1 LHIILARLA
10 SYTLFTI
17 SPAIYLC
24 TTLLF
29 PKLRRSERAKTK
41 KKLSP
46 ACINRYIHMT
56 FIQRDPL
63 VCQDWEPL

>member
-41 KKLSP
+41 KKNSLLHAS
-46 ACINRYIHMT
+46 T
-56 FIQRDPL
+56 GTST
-63 VCQDWEPL
+63 